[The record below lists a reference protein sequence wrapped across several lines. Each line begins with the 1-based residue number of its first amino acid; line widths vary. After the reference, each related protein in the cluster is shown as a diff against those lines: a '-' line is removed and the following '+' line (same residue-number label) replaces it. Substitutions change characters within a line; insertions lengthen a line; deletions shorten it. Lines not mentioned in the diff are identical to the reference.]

1 MEEVLSTDDIS
12 EGEVVGVT
20 VGGEDVLLAQ
30 VDDEFYAI
38 GDICTHEHCH
48 LSDGWLEETEVVCPC
63 HHAKFDV
70 TTGEV
75 TRPPA
80 KEDEPSYKVMV
91 EDGTVYIDVEK

>member
-1 MEEVLSTDDIS
+1 MEPALDENELDD
-12 EGEVVGVT
+12 GEVTGVEVGN
-20 VGGEDVLLAQ
+20 ENVLIARI
-30 VDDEFYAI
+30 DDEFFAI

-48 LSDGWLEETEVVCPC
+48 LSDGWLEDKEVVCPC

-80 KEDEPSYKVMV
+80 TEDEPTYDLKV
-91 EDGTVYIDVEK
+91 EDGKVYVDV

>member
-1 MEEVLSTDDIS
+1 MEEVLSVDEIAD
-12 EGEVVGVT
+12 GEVVGVT
-20 VGGEDVLLAQ
+20 VQGEDVLLAR
-30 VDDEFYAI
+30 VDGEFYAI

-48 LSDGWLEETEVVCPC
+48 LSDGWLEDNEIVCPC

-80 KEDEPSYKVMV
+80 KEDEPVYTVTV
-91 EDGTVYIDVEK
+91 EDGMIHINTE